1 MKPAGQSS
9 SFRFFFDA
17 AAQFIFPQKLTL
29 FSDLVIVYTLPAS
42 LLDIKIFNA
51 FLVI

>member
-9 SFRFFFDA
+9 SFRSIDA

>member
-1 MKPAGQSS
+1 MFQDEARWSEL
-9 SFRFFFDA
+9 FFDA